1 MENLREAIKERV
13 RFYTELIK
21 ILWLLVLGVGGGTA
35 GLFLKGIDS
44 LKAFILFGAGI
55 FITSYI
61 ETCEGYE
68 LFTEKTGGERMIET
82 LSYILLL
89 FAVAMIAFVLITIMR
104 TADQETKRIVKR

>member
-55 FITSYI
+55 FIV
-61 ETCEGYE
+61 
-68 LFTEKTGGERMIET
+68 L
-82 LSYILLL
+82 LSLLL
-89 FAVAMIAFVLITIMR
+89 ILKLVRDTNSLLKKL
-104 TADQETKRIVKR
+104 EEKE